1 MSNVNKKFEKM
12 LRILEI
18 FLMVLFNTK
27 EKYVLMLS
35 FKRCP
40 FYLRIRRFQGIL
52 KNELRIIN
60 HH

>member
-40 FYLRIRRFQGIL
+40 FYLRIRSFQGIL
-52 KNELRIIN
+52 TK
-60 HH
+60 